1 MPHAEYKVVR
11 PISWRFAGCV
21 GSTIRITFVSNM
33 KAFIFALFAVALSV
47 NLRDA
52 AFLQYQKDFNK
63 YYSSVEE
70 ERYRLAVYKSNLKKI
85 ELHNAQ
91 HLPWTMGVNEFAD
104 MTEDEFGFKF
114 CGCAKDPKTRAAR
127 STPIYGDAP
136 ERVDWREQGAV
147 TPVKDQASCG
157 SCWSFSTTG
166 TVEGAYFVH
175 SGKLVSL
182 SEQQLVDCAT
192 EPEYKARGCSGGWPW
207 SVLGYVQKK
216 GLCTEEDYPYHAKDE
231 DCKDDKCEAAIHIKG
246 YEEVEAMSGAA
257 LKAAVS
263 KAPVSVAVEADSAV
277 FQMYTGG
284 IVDDSACGT
293 SLNHGVLAVG
303 YGENYWIVKNSWGAS
318 WGDKGY
324 IKIAYKET
332 GAGIC
337 GINQMNS
344 YPTF

>member
-1 MPHAEYKVVR
+1 
-11 PISWRFAGCV
+11 
-21 GSTIRITFVSNM
+21 M
-33 KAFIFALFAVALSV
+33 KSIVFALFAIALSM
-47 NLRDA
+47 NLRDDFS
-52 AFLQYQKDFNK
+52 AFEARYGKNYLPA
-63 YYSSVEE
+63 
-70 ERYRLAVYKSNLKKI
+70 ERAFRAKVF
-85 ELHNAQ
+85 ELNMEWARKMNAEG
-91 HLPWTMGVNEFAD
+91 HPYTVGATPFAD
-104 MTEDEFGFKF
+104 MTNQEFATSKM
-114 CGCAKDPKTRAAR
+114 CGCMLKPTMTKPA
-127 STPIYGDAP
+127 TPIMEAAL
-136 ERVDWREQGAV
+136 ETVDWREKGAV

-192 EPEYKARGCSGGWPW
+192 EPEYEARGCSGGWPW

>member
-1 MPHAEYKVVR
+1 MAWARK
-11 PISWRFAGCV
+11 
-21 GSTIRITFVSNM
+21 M
-33 KAFIFALFAVALSV
+33 
-47 NLRDA
+47 
-52 AFLQYQKDFNK
+52 
-63 YYSSVEE
+63 
-70 ERYRLAVYKSNLKKI
+70 
-85 ELHNAQ
+85 NAQ
-91 HLPWTMGVNEFAD
+91 DHPYTVGATPFAD
-104 MTEDEFGFKF
+104 MTNTEFATSKM
-114 CGCAKDPKTRAAR
+114 CGCMLKPTMTKVFTRLNVR
-127 STPIYGDAP
+127 PLET
-136 ERVDWREQGAV
+136 VDWREKGAV
-147 TPVKDQASCG
+147 TPVKNQASCG
-157 SCWSFSTTG
+157 SCWAFSATG
-166 TVEGAYFVH
+166 SLEGGNFVAN
-175 SGKLVSL
+175 GKLISL
-182 SEQQLVDCAT
+182 SEQQLVDCDT
-192 EPEYKARGCSGGWPW
+192 KSNGCGGG
-207 SVLGYVQKK
+207 LMTNAFQYVQKK

-231 DCKDDKCEAAIHIKG
+231 DCKDDKCEAAIHIQG

>member
-1 MPHAEYKVVR
+1 
-11 PISWRFAGCV
+11 
-21 GSTIRITFVSNM
+21 M
-33 KAFIFALFAVALSV
+33 KAIVFAIFALALAS
-47 NLRDA
+47 NLRYENTFSSFEARYGKNYINDA
-52 AFLQYQKDFNK
+52 
-63 YYSSVEE
+63 
-70 ERYRLAVYKSNLKKI
+70 ERSFRAKVFAYNMDWVNMK
-85 ELHNAQ
+85 NAEG
-91 HLPWTMGVNEFAD
+91 HPYTVGATPFAD
-104 MTEDEFGFKF
+104 MTNTEFATSKM
-114 CGCAKDPKTRAAR
+114 CGCMLKPTMTKVSTRLNVR
-127 STPIYGDAP
+127 PLET
-136 ERVDWREQGAV
+136 VDWREKGAV
-147 TPVKDQASCG
+147 TPVKNQASCG
-157 SCWSFSTTG
+157 SCWAFSATG
-166 TVEGAYFVH
+166 SLEGGNFVAN
-175 SGKLVSL
+175 GKLISL
-182 SEQQLVDCAT
+182 SEQQLVDCDTKSNGCGGGLMTNAF
-192 EPEYKARGCSGGWPW
+192 EY
-207 SVLGYVQKK
+207 VMKK

-231 DCKDDKCEAAIHIKG
+231 DCKDDKCEAAIHIQG
-246 YEEVEAMSGAA
+246 YEEVEAMNGAA

-303 YGENYWIVKNSWGAS
+303 YGENYWIVKNSWGPS

>member
-1 MPHAEYKVVR
+1 
-11 PISWRFAGCV
+11 
-21 GSTIRITFVSNM
+21 M
-33 KAFIFALFAVALSV
+33 KSIVFALFAVALSLSV
-47 NLRDA
+47 HSDFA
-52 AFLQYQKDFNK
+52 AFEATYGKNYLPA
-63 YYSSVEE
+63 
-70 ERYRLAVYKSNLKKI
+70 ERAYRAKVF
-85 ELHNAQ
+85 ELNMAWARKMNAQ
-91 HLPWTMGVNEFAD
+91 DHPYTVGATPFAD
-104 MTEDEFGFKF
+104 MTNQEFATSKM
-114 CGCAKDPKTRAAR
+114 CGCMLKPTMTKPA
-127 STPIYGDAP
+127 TPIMEAAL
-136 ERVDWREQGAV
+136 ETVDWREKGAV
-147 TPVKDQASCG
+147 TPGKNQASCG

-192 EPEYKARGCSGGWPW
+192 EPEYEARGCSGGWPW

-216 GLCTEEDYPYHAKDE
+216 GLCTEEDYPYHGKDE

>member
-1 MPHAEYKVVR
+1 
-11 PISWRFAGCV
+11 
-21 GSTIRITFVSNM
+21 M
-33 KAFIFALFAVALSV
+33 KSIVFALFAVALSLSV
-47 NLRDA
+47 HSDFA
-52 AFLQYQKDFNK
+52 AFEATYGKNYLPA
-63 YYSSVEE
+63 
-70 ERYRLAVYKSNLKKI
+70 ERAYRAKVF
-85 ELHNAQ
+85 ELNMEWARKMNAEG
-91 HLPWTMGVNEFAD
+91 HPYTVGATPFAD
-104 MTEDEFGFKF
+104 MTNTEFATSKM
-114 CGCAKDPKTRAAR
+114 CGCMLKPTMTKVSTRLNVR
-127 STPIYGDAP
+127 PLET
-136 ERVDWREQGAV
+136 VDWREKGAV
-147 TPVKDQASCG
+147 TPVKNQASCG
-157 SCWSFSTTG
+157 SCWAFSATG
-166 TVEGAYFVH
+166 SLEGGNFVAN
-175 SGKLVSL
+175 GKLISL
-182 SEQQLVDCAT
+182 SEQQLVDCDT
-192 EPEYKARGCSGGWPW
+192 KSNGCGGG
-207 SVLGYVQKK
+207 LMTNAFQYVMKK